1 MKRALKTSITIFMLL
16 ASLTV
21 AAFAMTACN
30 DGYDTASAYAE
41 AAEKWNLATNKMVT
55 DTGTVNAT
63 VGNGENALPV
73 TVSLSGTRVY
83 IGDEFRLDYTITV
96 NGLADIASGL
106 IGLFI
111 GNGLTLD
118 LSASRDAEGTTSLAL
133 SAFGMQLLS
142 TSFGEEELHDTLP
155 VLNLAAPTF
164 YDAEKISGADGNYSI
179 PGDSSLAWILWQ
191 VAPILAYDAGYDILP
206 MIESWL
212 TLGDVTGTLSFAD
225 GNFATMTTSQDITAY
240 MPYEDAEFLAYNVE
254 FFPRMLFDFFESG
267 VMDISGLGALDF
279 SDYIT
284 DGIRISGNVST
295 SATYTVLADDA
306 TFESALA

>member
-1 MKRALKTSITIFMLL
+1 MKRALKTSITIFVLL

-41 AAEKWNLATNKMVT
+41 AEEKWNLATNKMVT

-63 VGNGENALPV
+63 VGSGESAVPL
-73 TVSLSGTRVY
+73 TAEVSGKRVY
-83 IGDEFRLDYTITV
+83 IGDEFVFDYTIRLKI
-96 NGLADIASGL
+96 NSSSSSI
-106 IGLFI
+106 
-111 GNGLTLD
+111 NLTLD
-118 LSASRDAEGTTSLAL
+118 AERDAEGNTSIVID
-133 SAFGMQLLS
+133 SAILPLLGVS
-142 TSFGEEELHDTLP
+142 DISVSFTEEELNDTLP

-191 VAPILAYDAGYDILP
+191 IAPILAYDAGYDILP

-254 FFPRMLFDFFESG
+254 FFPMTLFDFIESG
-267 VMDISGLGALDF
+267 NLIIF
-279 SDYIT
+279 NFPNIKT
-284 DGIRISGNVST
+284 EGIRISGNVST

>member
-1 MKRALKTSITIFMLL
+1 MKRALKTSITVFIIL

-41 AAEKWNLATNKMVT
+41 AEEKWNLATNKMVT
-55 DTGTVNAT
+55 YTGTVNAT
-63 VGNGENALPV
+63 VGSGESAVPL
-73 TVSLSGTRVY
+73 TAEVSGKRVY
-83 IGDEFRLDYTITV
+83 IGDEFVFDYTIRLKI
-96 NGLADIASGL
+96 NSSSSSI
-106 IGLFI
+106 
-111 GNGLTLD
+111 NLTLD
-118 LSASRDAEGTTSLAL
+118 AERDAEGNTSIVID
-133 SAFGMQLLS
+133 SAILPLLGVNDIS
-142 TSFGEEELHDTLP
+142 VSFTEEELNDTLP

-254 FFPRMLFDFFESG
+254 FFPMTLFDFIESG
-267 VMDISGLGALDF
+267 NLIIF
-279 SDYIT
+279 NFPNIKT

>member
-1 MKRALKTSITIFMLL
+1 MLL

-30 DGYDTASAYAE
+30 DSYDTASAYAE
-41 AAEKWNLATNKMVT
+41 AEEKWNLAANKMVT

-63 VGNGENALPV
+63 VGSGESAVPL
-73 TVSLSGTRVY
+73 TAEVSGKRVY
-83 IGDEFRLDYTITV
+83 IGDEFVFDYTIRLKI
-96 NGLADIASGL
+96 NSSSSSI
-106 IGLFI
+106 
-111 GNGLTLD
+111 NLTLD
-118 LSASRDAEGTTSLAL
+118 AERDAEGNTSIVID
-133 SAFGMQLLS
+133 SAILPLLGVS
-142 TSFGEEELHDTLP
+142 DISVSFTEEELNDTLP

-254 FFPRMLFDFFESG
+254 FFPMTLFDFIESG
-267 VMDISGLGALDF
+267 NLIIFNFPNIKTES
-279 SDYIT
+279 
-284 DGIRISGNVST
+284 IRISGNVST

>member
-1 MKRALKTSITIFMLL
+1 MKRALKTSVMIFMLL

-30 DGYDTASAYAE
+30 DGYDTAYAYAE
-41 AAEKWNLATNKMVT
+41 AEEKWNLAANKMVT

-63 VGNGENALPV
+63 VGSGESAVPL
-73 TVSLSGTRVY
+73 TAEVSGKRVY
-83 IGDEFRLDYTITV
+83 IGDEFVFDYTIRLKI
-96 NGLADIASGL
+96 NSSSSSI
-106 IGLFI
+106 
-111 GNGLTLD
+111 NLTLD
-118 LSASRDAEGTTSLAL
+118 AERDAEGNTSIVID
-133 SAFGMQLLS
+133 SAILPLLGVNDIS
-142 TSFGEEELHDTLP
+142 VSFTEEELNDTLP

-254 FFPRMLFDFFESG
+254 FFPMTLFDFIESG
-267 VMDISGLGALDF
+267 NLIIF
-279 SDYIT
+279 NFPNIKT

>member
-1 MKRALKTSITIFMLL
+1 MKRALKTSITVFIIL

-41 AAEKWNLATNKMVT
+41 AEEKWNLATNKMVT

-63 VGNGENALPV
+63 VGSGESAVPL
-73 TVSLSGTRVY
+73 TAEVSGKRVY
-83 IGDEFRLDYTITV
+83 IGDEFVFDYTIRLKI
-96 NGLADIASGL
+96 NSSSSSI
-106 IGLFI
+106 
-111 GNGLTLD
+111 NLTLD
-118 LSASRDAEGTTSLAL
+118 AERDAEGNTSIVID
-133 SAFGMQLLS
+133 SAILPLLGVNDIS
-142 TSFGEEELHDTLP
+142 VSFTEEELNDTLP

-254 FFPRMLFDFFESG
+254 FFPMTLFDFIESG
-267 VMDISGLGALDF
+267 NLIIF
-279 SDYIT
+279 NFPNIKT

>member
-1 MKRALKTSITIFMLL
+1 MKRALKTSITIFVLL
-16 ASLTV
+16 TSLTV

-41 AAEKWNLATNKMVT
+41 AEEKWNLAANKMVT

-63 VGNGENALPV
+63 VGSGESAVPL
-73 TVSLSGTRVY
+73 TAEVSGKRVY
-83 IGDEFRLDYTITV
+83 IGDEFVFDYTIRLKI
-96 NGLADIASGL
+96 NSSSSSI
-106 IGLFI
+106 
-111 GNGLTLD
+111 NLTLD
-118 LSASRDAEGTTSLAL
+118 AERDAEGNTSIVID
-133 SAFGMQLLS
+133 SAILPLLGVNDIS
-142 TSFGEEELHDTLP
+142 VSFTEEELNDTLP

-254 FFPRMLFDFFESG
+254 FFPMTLFDFIESG
-267 VMDISGLGALDF
+267 NLIIF
-279 SDYIT
+279 NFPNIKT
-284 DGIRISGNVST
+284 EGIRISGNVST
-295 SATYTVLADDA
+295 SATYTVLTDDA

>member
-1 MKRALKTSITIFMLL
+1 MKRALKTSITIFVLL

-41 AAEKWNLATNKMVT
+41 AEENWNLAANKMVT

-63 VGNGENALPV
+63 VGSGESAVPL
-73 TVSLSGTRVY
+73 TAEVSGKRVY
-83 IGDEFRLDYTITV
+83 IGDEFVFDYTIRLKI
-96 NGLADIASGL
+96 NSSSSSI
-106 IGLFI
+106 
-111 GNGLTLD
+111 NLTLD
-118 LSASRDAEGTTSLAL
+118 AERDAEGNTSIVID
-133 SAFGMQLLS
+133 SAILPLLGVNDIS
-142 TSFGEEELHDTLP
+142 VSFTEEELNDTLP

-164 YDAEKISGADGNYSI
+164 YDAVKISGADGNYSI

-254 FFPRMLFDFFESG
+254 FFPMTLFDFIESG
-267 VMDISGLGALDF
+267 NLIIF
-279 SDYIT
+279 NFPNIKT

>member
-1 MKRALKTSITIFMLL
+1 MKRALKTSITIFVLL
-16 ASLTV
+16 SSLTV

-30 DGYDTASAYAE
+30 DGYDTSSAYAE
-41 AAEKWNLATNKMVT
+41 AEENWNLAANKMVT

-63 VGNGENALPV
+63 VGSGESAVPL
-73 TVSLSGTRVY
+73 TAEVSGMRVY
-83 IGDEFRLDYTITV
+83 IGDEFVFDYTIRLKI
-96 NGLADIASGL
+96 NSSSSSI
-106 IGLFI
+106 
-111 GNGLTLD
+111 NLTLD
-118 LSASRDAEGTTSLAL
+118 AERDAEGNTSIVID
-133 SAFGMQLLS
+133 SAILPLLGVNDIS
-142 TSFGEEELHDTLP
+142 VSFTEEELNDTLP

-254 FFPRMLFDFFESG
+254 FFPMTLFDFIESG
-267 VMDISGLGALDF
+267 NLIIF
-279 SDYIT
+279 NFPNIKT

>member
-1 MKRALKTSITIFMLL
+1 MKRALKTSITIFVLL

-41 AAEKWNLATNKMVT
+41 AEEKWNLATNKMVT

-63 VGNGENALPV
+63 VGSGESAVPL
-73 TVSLSGTRVY
+73 TAEVSGKRVY
-83 IGDEFRLDYTITV
+83 IGDEFVFDYTIRLKI
-96 NGLADIASGL
+96 NSSSSSI
-106 IGLFI
+106 
-111 GNGLTLD
+111 NLTLD
-118 LSASRDAEGTTSLAL
+118 AERDAEGNTSIVID
-133 SAFGMQLLS
+133 SAILPLLGVS
-142 TSFGEEELHDTLP
+142 DISVSFTEEELNDTLP

-254 FFPRMLFDFFESG
+254 FFPMTLFDFIESG
-267 VMDISGLGALDF
+267 NLIIF
-279 SDYIT
+279 NFPNIKT
-284 DGIRISGNVST
+284 EGIRISGNVST

>member
-1 MKRALKTSITIFMLL
+1 MKRALKTSVMIFMLL

-30 DGYDTASAYAE
+30 DGYDTAAAYAE
-41 AAEKWNLATNKMVT
+41 AEENWNLAANKMVT

-63 VGNGENALPV
+63 VGSGESAVPL
-73 TVSLSGTRVY
+73 TAEVSGKRVY
-83 IGDEFRLDYTITV
+83 IGDEFVFDYTIRLKI
-96 NGLADIASGL
+96 NSSSSSI
-106 IGLFI
+106 
-111 GNGLTLD
+111 NLTLD
-118 LSASRDAEGTTSLAL
+118 AERDAEGNTSIVID
-133 SAFGMQLLS
+133 SAILPLLGVS
-142 TSFGEEELHDTLP
+142 DISVSFTEEELNDTLP

-254 FFPRMLFDFFESG
+254 FFPMTLFDFIESG
-267 VMDISGLGALDF
+267 NLIIF
-279 SDYIT
+279 NFPNIKT
-284 DGIRISGNVST
+284 EGIRISGNVST

>member
-1 MKRALKTSITIFMLL
+1 MKRALKTSITVFIIL

-41 AAEKWNLATNKMVT
+41 AEEKWNLATNKMVT

-63 VGNGENALPV
+63 VGSGESAVPL
-73 TVSLSGTRVY
+73 TAEVSGKRVY
-83 IGDEFRLDYTITV
+83 IGDEFVFDYTIRLKI
-96 NGLADIASGL
+96 NSSSSSI
-106 IGLFI
+106 
-111 GNGLTLD
+111 NLTLD
-118 LSASRDAEGTTSLAL
+118 AERDADGNTSIVID
-133 SAFGMQLLS
+133 SAILPLLGVS
-142 TSFGEEELHDTLP
+142 DISVSFTEEELNDTLP

-164 YDAEKISGADGNYSI
+164 YDAEKISGAGGNYSI

-254 FFPRMLFDFFESG
+254 FFPMTLFDFIESG
-267 VMDISGLGALDF
+267 NLIIF
-279 SDYIT
+279 NFPNIKT
-284 DGIRISGNVST
+284 EGIRISGNVST

>member
-1 MKRALKTSITIFMLL
+1 MKRALKTSITIFVLL
-16 ASLTV
+16 SSLTV

-30 DGYDTASAYAE
+30 DGYDTSSAYAE
-41 AAEKWNLATNKMVT
+41 AEENWNLAANKMVT

-63 VGNGENALPV
+63 VGSGESAVPL
-73 TVSLSGTRVY
+73 TAEVSGKRVY
-83 IGDEFRLDYTITV
+83 IGDEFVFDYTIRLKI
-96 NGLADIASGL
+96 NSSSSSI
-106 IGLFI
+106 
-111 GNGLTLD
+111 NLTLD
-118 LSASRDAEGTTSLAL
+118 AERDAEGNTSIVID
-133 SAFGMQLLS
+133 SAILPLLGVNDIS
-142 TSFGEEELHDTLP
+142 VSFTEEELNDTLP

-254 FFPRMLFDFFESG
+254 FFPMTLFDFIESG
-267 VMDISGLGALDF
+267 NLIIF
-279 SDYIT
+279 NFPNIKT

>member
-41 AAEKWNLATNKMVT
+41 AEEKWNLAANKMVT

-63 VGNGENALPV
+63 VGSGESAVPI
-73 TVSLSGTRVY
+73 TAEVSGKRVY
-83 IGDEFRLDYTITV
+83 IGDEFVFDYTIRLKI
-96 NGLADIASGL
+96 NSSSSSI
-106 IGLFI
+106 
-111 GNGLTLD
+111 NLTLD
-118 LSASRDAEGTTSLAL
+118 AERDAEGNTSIVID
-133 SAFGMQLLS
+133 SAILPLLGVS
-142 TSFGEEELHDTLP
+142 DISVSFTEEELNDTLP

-254 FFPRMLFDFFESG
+254 FFPMTLFDFIESG
-267 VMDISGLGALDF
+267 NLIIF
-279 SDYIT
+279 NFPNIKT
-284 DGIRISGNVST
+284 EGIRISGNVST

-306 TFESALA
+306 TFESTLA

>member
-1 MKRALKTSITIFMLL
+1 MKRALKTSITIFVLL
-16 ASLTV
+16 SSLTV

-30 DGYDTASAYAE
+30 DGYDTSSAYAE
-41 AAEKWNLATNKMVT
+41 AEENWNLAANKMVT

-63 VGNGENALPV
+63 VGSGESAVPL
-73 TVSLSGTRVY
+73 TAEVSGKRVY
-83 IGDEFRLDYTITV
+83 IGDEFVFDYTIRLKI
-96 NGLADIASGL
+96 NSSSSSI
-106 IGLFI
+106 
-111 GNGLTLD
+111 NLTLD
-118 LSASRDAEGTTSLAL
+118 AERDAEGNTSIVID
-133 SAFGMQLLS
+133 SAILPLLGVNDIS
-142 TSFGEEELHDTLP
+142 VSFTEEELNDTLP

-254 FFPRMLFDFFESG
+254 FFPMTLFDFIESG
-267 VMDISGLGALDF
+267 NLIIF
-279 SDYIT
+279 NFPNIKT
-284 DGIRISGNVST
+284 EGIRISGNVST
-295 SATYTVLADDA
+295 SATYTVLTDDA

>member
-1 MKRALKTSITIFMLL
+1 MKRALKTSITVFIIL

-41 AAEKWNLATNKMVT
+41 AEEKWNLATNKMVT

-63 VGNGENALPV
+63 VGSGESAVPL
-73 TVSLSGTRVY
+73 TAEVSGKRVY
-83 IGDEFRLDYTITV
+83 IGDEFVFDYTIRLKI
-96 NGLADIASGL
+96 NSSSSSI
-106 IGLFI
+106 
-111 GNGLTLD
+111 NLTLD
-118 LSASRDAEGTTSLAL
+118 AERDADGNTSIVID
-133 SAFGMQLLS
+133 SAILPLLGVS
-142 TSFGEEELHDTLP
+142 DISVSFTEEELNDTLP

-164 YDAEKISGADGNYSI
+164 YDAEKISGAGGSYSI

-254 FFPRMLFDFFESG
+254 FFPMTLFDFIESG
-267 VMDISGLGALDF
+267 NLIIF
-279 SDYIT
+279 NFPNIKT
-284 DGIRISGNVST
+284 EGIRISGNVST

-306 TFESALA
+306 TFESTLA

>member
-1 MKRALKTSITIFMLL
+1 MKRALKTSITVFIIL

-41 AAEKWNLATNKMVT
+41 AEEKWNLATNKMVT
-55 DTGTVNAT
+55 YTGTVNAT
-63 VGNGENALPV
+63 VGSGESAVPL
-73 TVSLSGTRVY
+73 TAEVSGKRVY
-83 IGDEFRLDYTITV
+83 IGDEFVFDYTIRLKI
-96 NGLADIASGL
+96 NSSSSSI
-106 IGLFI
+106 
-111 GNGLTLD
+111 NLTLD
-118 LSASRDAEGTTSLAL
+118 AERDADGNTSIVID
-133 SAFGMQLLS
+133 SAILPLLGVS
-142 TSFGEEELHDTLP
+142 DISVSFTEEELNDTLP

-164 YDAEKISGADGNYSI
+164 YDAEKISGAGGSYSI

-254 FFPRMLFDFFESG
+254 FFPMTLFDFIESG
-267 VMDISGLGALDF
+267 NLIIF
-279 SDYIT
+279 NFPNIKT
-284 DGIRISGNVST
+284 EGIRISGNVST

>member
-1 MKRALKTSITIFMLL
+1 MKRALKTSITIFVLL
-16 ASLTV
+16 SSLTV

-41 AAEKWNLATNKMVT
+41 AEEKWNLATNKMVT
-55 DTGTVNAT
+55 YTGTVNAT
-63 VGNGENALPV
+63 VGSGESAVPL
-73 TVSLSGTRVY
+73 TAEVSGKRVY
-83 IGDEFRLDYTITV
+83 IGDEFVFDYTIRLKI
-96 NGLADIASGL
+96 NSSSSSI
-106 IGLFI
+106 
-111 GNGLTLD
+111 NLTLD
-118 LSASRDAEGTTSLAL
+118 AERDAEGNTSIVID
-133 SAFGMQLLS
+133 SAILPLLGVNDIS
-142 TSFGEEELHDTLP
+142 VSFTEEELNDTLP

-164 YDAEKISGADGNYSI
+164 YDAEKISGAGGSYSI

-254 FFPRMLFDFFESG
+254 FFPMTLFDFIESG
-267 VMDISGLGALDF
+267 NLIIF
-279 SDYIT
+279 NFPNIKT
-284 DGIRISGNVST
+284 EGIRISGNVST

>member
-1 MKRALKTSITIFMLL
+1 MKRALKTSITIFVLL
-16 ASLTV
+16 SSLTV

-30 DGYDTASAYAE
+30 DGYDTSSAYAE
-41 AAEKWNLATNKMVT
+41 AEENWNLAANKMVT

-63 VGNGENALPV
+63 VGSGESAVPL
-73 TVSLSGTRVY
+73 TAEVSGKRVY
-83 IGDEFRLDYTITV
+83 IGDEFVFDYTIRLKI
-96 NGLADIASGL
+96 NSSSSSI
-106 IGLFI
+106 
-111 GNGLTLD
+111 NLTLD
-118 LSASRDAEGTTSLAL
+118 AERDADGNTSIVID
-133 SAFGMQLLS
+133 SAILPLLGVS
-142 TSFGEEELHDTLP
+142 DISVSFTEEELNDTLP

-164 YDAEKISGADGNYSI
+164 YDAEKISGAGGSYSI

-254 FFPRMLFDFFESG
+254 FFPMTLFDFIESG
-267 VMDISGLGALDF
+267 NLIIF
-279 SDYIT
+279 NFPNIKT
-284 DGIRISGNVST
+284 EGIRISGNVST

>member
-1 MKRALKTSITIFMLL
+1 MKRALKTSITIFVLL

-41 AAEKWNLATNKMVT
+41 AEEKWNLATNKMVT

-63 VGNGENALPV
+63 VGSGESAVPL
-73 TVSLSGTRVY
+73 TAEVSGKRVY
-83 IGDEFRLDYTITV
+83 IGDEFVFDYTIRLKI
-96 NGLADIASGL
+96 NSSSSSI
-106 IGLFI
+106 
-111 GNGLTLD
+111 NLTLD
-118 LSASRDAEGTTSLAL
+118 AERDAEGNTSIVID
-133 SAFGMQLLS
+133 SAFLPLLGVS
-142 TSFGEEELHDTLP
+142 DISVSFTEEELNDTLP

-254 FFPRMLFDFFESG
+254 FFPMTLFDFIESG
-267 VMDISGLGALDF
+267 NLIIF
-279 SDYIT
+279 NFPNIKT
-284 DGIRISGNVST
+284 EGIRISGNVST

>member
-41 AAEKWNLATNKMVT
+41 AEENWNLAANKMVT

-63 VGNGENALPV
+63 VGSGESAVPL
-73 TVSLSGTRVY
+73 TAEVSGKRVY
-83 IGDEFRLDYTITV
+83 IGDEFVFDYTIRLKI
-96 NGLADIASGL
+96 NSSSSSI
-106 IGLFI
+106 
-111 GNGLTLD
+111 NLTLD
-118 LSASRDAEGTTSLAL
+118 AERDAEGNTSIVID
-133 SAFGMQLLS
+133 SAILPLLGVNDIS
-142 TSFGEEELHDTLP
+142 VSFTEEELNDTLP

-164 YDAEKISGADGNYSI
+164 YDAEKISGAGGSYSI

-254 FFPRMLFDFFESG
+254 FFPMTLFDFIESG
-267 VMDISGLGALDF
+267 NLIIF
-279 SDYIT
+279 NFPNIKT
-284 DGIRISGNVST
+284 EGIRISGNVST

>member
-1 MKRALKTSITIFMLL
+1 MKRALKTSITIFVLL
-16 ASLTV
+16 SSLTV

-41 AAEKWNLATNKMVT
+41 AEEKWNLAANKMVT

-63 VGNGENALPV
+63 VGSGESAVPL
-73 TVSLSGTRVY
+73 TAEVSGKRVY
-83 IGDEFRLDYTITV
+83 IGDEFVFDYTIRLKI
-96 NGLADIASGL
+96 NSSSSSI
-106 IGLFI
+106 
-111 GNGLTLD
+111 NLTLD
-118 LSASRDAEGTTSLAL
+118 AERDAEGNTSIVID
-133 SAFGMQLLS
+133 SAILPLLGVNDIS
-142 TSFGEEELHDTLP
+142 VSFTEEELNDTLP

-254 FFPRMLFDFFESG
+254 FFPMTLFDFIESG
-267 VMDISGLGALDF
+267 NLIIF
-279 SDYIT
+279 NFPNIKT

>member
-1 MKRALKTSITIFMLL
+1 MKRALKTSITIFVLL
-16 ASLTV
+16 SSLTV

-41 AAEKWNLATNKMVT
+41 AEEKWNLAANKMVT

-63 VGNGENALPV
+63 VGSGESAVPL
-73 TVSLSGTRVY
+73 TAEVSGKRVY
-83 IGDEFRLDYTITV
+83 IGDEFVFDYTIRLKI
-96 NGLADIASGL
+96 NSSSSSI
-106 IGLFI
+106 
-111 GNGLTLD
+111 NLTLD
-118 LSASRDAEGTTSLAL
+118 AERDAEGNTSIVID
-133 SAFGMQLLS
+133 SAILPLLGVNDIS
-142 TSFGEEELHDTLP
+142 VSFTEEELNDTLP

-164 YDAEKISGADGNYSI
+164 YDAEKISGAGGSYSI

-254 FFPRMLFDFFESG
+254 FFPMTLFDFIESG
-267 VMDISGLGALDF
+267 NLIIF
-279 SDYIT
+279 NFPNIKT
-284 DGIRISGNVST
+284 EGIRISGNVST

>member
-1 MKRALKTSITIFMLL
+1 MKRALKTSITVFIIL

-30 DGYDTASAYAE
+30 DGYDTSSAYAE
-41 AAEKWNLATNKMVT
+41 AEEKWNLATNKMVT

-63 VGNGENALPV
+63 VGSGESAVPL
-73 TVSLSGTRVY
+73 TAEVSGKRVY
-83 IGDEFRLDYTITV
+83 IGDEFVFDYTIRLKI
-96 NGLADIASGL
+96 NSSSSSI
-106 IGLFI
+106 
-111 GNGLTLD
+111 NLTLD
-118 LSASRDAEGTTSLAL
+118 AERDADGNTSIVID
-133 SAFGMQLLS
+133 SAILPLLGVS
-142 TSFGEEELHDTLP
+142 DISVSFTEEELNDTLP

-164 YDAEKISGADGNYSI
+164 YDAEKISGAGGSYSI

-254 FFPRMLFDFFESG
+254 FFPMTLFDFIESG
-267 VMDISGLGALDF
+267 NLIIF
-279 SDYIT
+279 NFPNIKT
-284 DGIRISGNVST
+284 EGIRISGNVST

>member
-41 AAEKWNLATNKMVT
+41 AEEKWNLATNKMVT

-63 VGNGENALPV
+63 VGSGESAVPL
-73 TVSLSGTRVY
+73 TAEVSGKRVY
-83 IGDEFRLDYTITV
+83 IGDEFVFDYTIRLKI
-96 NGLADIASGL
+96 NSSSSSI
-106 IGLFI
+106 
-111 GNGLTLD
+111 NLTLD
-118 LSASRDAEGTTSLAL
+118 AERDAEGNTSIVID
-133 SAFGMQLLS
+133 SAILPLLGVS
-142 TSFGEEELHDTLP
+142 DISVSFTEEELNDTLP

-254 FFPRMLFDFFESG
+254 FFPMTLFDFIESG
-267 VMDISGLGALDF
+267 NLIIF
-279 SDYIT
+279 NFPNIKT
-284 DGIRISGNVST
+284 EGIRISGNVST

>member
-1 MKRALKTSITIFMLL
+1 MKRALKTSITIFVLL

-41 AAEKWNLATNKMVT
+41 AEEKWNLAANKMVT

-63 VGNGENALPV
+63 VGSGESAIPL
-73 TVSLSGTRVY
+73 TAEVSGKRVY
-83 IGDEFRLDYTITV
+83 IGDEFVFDYTIRLKI
-96 NGLADIASGL
+96 NSSSSSI
-106 IGLFI
+106 
-111 GNGLTLD
+111 NLTLD
-118 LSASRDAEGTTSLAL
+118 AERDAEGNTSIVID
-133 SAFGMQLLS
+133 SAILPLLGVS
-142 TSFGEEELHDTLP
+142 DISVSFTEEELNDTLP

-254 FFPRMLFDFFESG
+254 FFPMTLFDFIESG
-267 VMDISGLGALDF
+267 NLIIF
-279 SDYIT
+279 NFPNIKT
-284 DGIRISGNVST
+284 EGIRISGNVST

>member
-1 MKRALKTSITIFMLL
+1 MKRALKTSITVFIIL

-41 AAEKWNLATNKMVT
+41 AEEKWNLAANKMVT

-63 VGNGENALPV
+63 VGSGESAVPL
-73 TVSLSGTRVY
+73 TAEVSGKRVY
-83 IGDEFRLDYTITV
+83 IGDEFVFDYTIRLKI
-96 NGLADIASGL
+96 NSSSSSI
-106 IGLFI
+106 
-111 GNGLTLD
+111 NLTLD
-118 LSASRDAEGTTSLAL
+118 AERDAEGNTSIVID
-133 SAFGMQLLS
+133 SAILPLLGVNDIS
-142 TSFGEEELHDTLP
+142 VSFTEEELNDTLP

-254 FFPRMLFDFFESG
+254 FFPMTLFDFIESG
-267 VMDISGLGALDF
+267 NLIIF
-279 SDYIT
+279 NFPNIKT
-284 DGIRISGNVST
+284 EGIRISGNVST
-295 SATYTVLADDA
+295 SATYTVLTDDA

>member
-30 DGYDTASAYAE
+30 DSYDTASAYAE
-41 AAEKWNLATNKMVT
+41 AEEKWNLAANKMVT

-63 VGNGENALPV
+63 VGSGESAVPL
-73 TVSLSGTRVY
+73 TAEVSGKRVY
-83 IGDEFRLDYTITV
+83 IGDEFVFDYTIRLKI
-96 NGLADIASGL
+96 NSSSSSI
-106 IGLFI
+106 
-111 GNGLTLD
+111 NLTLD
-118 LSASRDAEGTTSLAL
+118 AERDAEGNTSIVID
-133 SAFGMQLLS
+133 SAILPLLGVS
-142 TSFGEEELHDTLP
+142 DISVSFTEEELNDTLP

-254 FFPRMLFDFFESG
+254 FFPMTLFDFIESG
-267 VMDISGLGALDF
+267 NLIIFNFPNIKTES
-279 SDYIT
+279 
-284 DGIRISGNVST
+284 IRISGNVST

>member
-16 ASLTV
+16 ANLTV

-41 AAEKWNLATNKMVT
+41 AEENWNLAANKMVT

-63 VGNGENALPV
+63 VGSGESAVPL
-73 TVSLSGTRVY
+73 TAEVSGKRVY
-83 IGDEFRLDYTITV
+83 IGDEFVFDYTIRLKI
-96 NGLADIASGL
+96 NSSSSSI
-106 IGLFI
+106 
-111 GNGLTLD
+111 NLTLD
-118 LSASRDAEGTTSLAL
+118 AERDAEGNTLIVID
-133 SAFGMQLLS
+133 SAILPLLGVNDIS
-142 TSFGEEELHDTLP
+142 VSFTEEELNDTLP

-225 GNFATMTTSQDITAY
+225 GDFATMTTSQDITAY

-254 FFPRMLFDFFESG
+254 FFPMTLFDFIESG
-267 VMDISGLGALDF
+267 NLIIF
-279 SDYIT
+279 NFPNIKT
-284 DGIRISGNVST
+284 EGIRISGNVST

>member
-30 DGYDTASAYAE
+30 DSYDTASAYAE
-41 AAEKWNLATNKMVT
+41 AEEKWNLAANKMVT

-63 VGNGENALPV
+63 VGSGESAVPL
-73 TVSLSGTRVY
+73 TAEVSGKRVY
-83 IGDEFRLDYTITV
+83 IGDEFVFDYTIRLKI
-96 NGLADIASGL
+96 NSSSSSI
-106 IGLFI
+106 
-111 GNGLTLD
+111 NLTLD
-118 LSASRDAEGTTSLAL
+118 AERDAEGNTSIVID
-133 SAFGMQLLS
+133 SAILPLLGVS
-142 TSFGEEELHDTLP
+142 DISVSFTEEELNDTLP

-164 YDAEKISGADGNYSI
+164 YDAEKISGAGGSYSI

-254 FFPRMLFDFFESG
+254 FFPMTLFDFIESG
-267 VMDISGLGALDF
+267 NLIIF
-279 SDYIT
+279 NFPNIKT
-284 DGIRISGNVST
+284 EGIRISGNVST

>member
-1 MKRALKTSITIFMLL
+1 MKRALKTSITIFVLL

-41 AAEKWNLATNKMVT
+41 AEEKWNLATNKMVT

-63 VGNGENALPV
+63 VGSGESAVPL
-73 TVSLSGTRVY
+73 TAEVSGKRVY
-83 IGDEFRLDYTITV
+83 IGDEFVFDYTIRLKI
-96 NGLADIASGL
+96 NSSSSSI
-106 IGLFI
+106 
-111 GNGLTLD
+111 NLTLD
-118 LSASRDAEGTTSLAL
+118 AERDAEGNTSIVID
-133 SAFGMQLLS
+133 SAILPLLGVS
-142 TSFGEEELHDTLP
+142 DISVSFTEEELNDTLP

-225 GNFATMTTSQDITAY
+225 GDFATMTTSQDITAY

-254 FFPRMLFDFFESG
+254 FFPMTLFDFIESG
-267 VMDISGLGALDF
+267 NLIIF
-279 SDYIT
+279 NFPNIKT
-284 DGIRISGNVST
+284 EGIRISGNVST

>member
-1 MKRALKTSITIFMLL
+1 MKRALKTSITIFVLL
-16 ASLTV
+16 TSLTV

-41 AAEKWNLATNKMVT
+41 AEEKWNLATNKMVT

-63 VGNGENALPV
+63 VGNGESAVPL
-73 TVSLSGTRVY
+73 TAEVSGKRVY
-83 IGDEFRLDYTITV
+83 IGDEFVFDYTIRLKI
-96 NGLADIASGL
+96 NSSSSSI
-106 IGLFI
+106 
-111 GNGLTLD
+111 NLTLD
-118 LSASRDAEGTTSLAL
+118 AERDAEGNTSIVID
-133 SAFGMQLLS
+133 SAILPLLGVNDIS
-142 TSFGEEELHDTLP
+142 VSFTEEELNDTLP

-254 FFPRMLFDFFESG
+254 FFPMTLFDFIESG
-267 VMDISGLGALDF
+267 NLIIF
-279 SDYIT
+279 NFPNIKT

>member
-1 MKRALKTSITIFMLL
+1 MKRALKTSITIFVLL

-30 DGYDTASAYAE
+30 DGYDSASAYAE
-41 AAEKWNLATNKMVT
+41 AEEKWNLAANKMVA

-63 VGNGENALPV
+63 VGSGESAVPL
-73 TVSLSGTRVY
+73 TAEVSGKRVY
-83 IGDEFRLDYTITV
+83 IGDEFVFDYTIRLKI
-96 NGLADIASGL
+96 NSSSSSI
-106 IGLFI
+106 
-111 GNGLTLD
+111 NLTLD
-118 LSASRDAEGTTSLAL
+118 AERDAEGNTSIVID
-133 SAFGMQLLS
+133 SAILPLLGVS
-142 TSFGEEELHDTLP
+142 DISVSFTEEELNDTLP

-164 YDAEKISGADGNYSI
+164 YDAEKISGVDGNYSI

-254 FFPRMLFDFFESG
+254 FFPMTLFDFIESG
-267 VMDISGLGALDF
+267 NLIIF
-279 SDYIT
+279 NFPNIKT
-284 DGIRISGNVST
+284 EGIRISGNVST

>member
-41 AAEKWNLATNKMVT
+41 AEENWNLAANKMVT

-63 VGNGENALPV
+63 VGSGESAVPL
-73 TVSLSGTRVY
+73 TAEVSGKRVY
-83 IGDEFRLDYTITV
+83 IGDEFVFDYTIRLKI
-96 NGLADIASGL
+96 NSSSSSI
-106 IGLFI
+106 
-111 GNGLTLD
+111 NLTLD
-118 LSASRDAEGTTSLAL
+118 AERDAEGNTSIVID
-133 SAFGMQLLS
+133 SAILPLLGVNDIS
-142 TSFGEEELHDTLP
+142 VSFTEEELNDTLP

-254 FFPRMLFDFFESG
+254 FFPMTLFDFIESG
-267 VMDISGLGALDF
+267 NLIIF
-279 SDYIT
+279 NFPNIKT

>member
-1 MKRALKTSITIFMLL
+1 MKRALKTSITIFVLL
-16 ASLTV
+16 SSLTV

-41 AAEKWNLATNKMVT
+41 AEEKWNLAANKMVT

-63 VGNGENALPV
+63 VGSGESAVPL
-73 TVSLSGTRVY
+73 TAAVSGKRVY
-83 IGDEFRLDYTITV
+83 IGDEFVFDYTIRLKI
-96 NGLADIASGL
+96 NSSSSSI
-106 IGLFI
+106 
-111 GNGLTLD
+111 NLTLD
-118 LSASRDAEGTTSLAL
+118 AERDAEGNTSIVID
-133 SAFGMQLLS
+133 SAILPLLGVNDIS
-142 TSFGEEELHDTLP
+142 VSFTEEELNDTLP

-254 FFPRMLFDFFESG
+254 FFPMTLFDFIESG
-267 VMDISGLGALDF
+267 NLIIF
-279 SDYIT
+279 NFPNIKT
-284 DGIRISGNVST
+284 EGIRISGNVST
-295 SATYTVLADDA
+295 SATYTVLTDDA

>member
-1 MKRALKTSITIFMLL
+1 MKRALKTSITVFIIL

-41 AAEKWNLATNKMVT
+41 AEEKWNLATNKMVT

-63 VGNGENALPV
+63 VGSGESAVPL
-73 TVSLSGTRVY
+73 TAEVSGKRVY
-83 IGDEFRLDYTITV
+83 IGDEFVFDYTIRLKI
-96 NGLADIASGL
+96 NSSSSSI
-106 IGLFI
+106 
-111 GNGLTLD
+111 NLTLD
-118 LSASRDAEGTTSLAL
+118 AERDADGNTSIVID
-133 SAFGMQLLS
+133 SAILPLLGVS
-142 TSFGEEELHDTLP
+142 DISVSFTEEELNDTLP

-164 YDAEKISGADGNYSI
+164 YDAEKISGAGGSYSI

-212 TLGDVTGTLSFAD
+212 TLGDVAGTLSFAD
-225 GNFATMTTSQDITAY
+225 GDFATMTTSQDITAY

-267 VMDISGLGALDF
+267 VLDISGLGALDF

>member
-1 MKRALKTSITIFMLL
+1 MKRALKTSITIFILL

-30 DGYDTASAYAE
+30 DGYDTSAAYAE
-41 AAEKWNLATNKMVT
+41 AEENWNLAANKMVT

-63 VGNGENALPV
+63 VGSGESAVPL
-73 TVSLSGTRVY
+73 TAEVSGKRVY
-83 IGDEFRLDYTITV
+83 IGDEFVFDYTIRLKI
-96 NGLADIASGL
+96 NSSSSSI
-106 IGLFI
+106 
-111 GNGLTLD
+111 NLTLD
-118 LSASRDAEGTTSLAL
+118 AERDAEGNTSIVID
-133 SAFGMQLLS
+133 SAILPLLGVS
-142 TSFGEEELHDTLP
+142 DISVSFTEEELNDTLP

-254 FFPRMLFDFFESG
+254 FFPMTLFDFIESG
-267 VMDISGLGALDF
+267 NLIIF
-279 SDYIT
+279 NFPNIKT
-284 DGIRISGNVST
+284 EGIRISGNVST

>member
-1 MKRALKTSITIFMLL
+1 MLL

-41 AAEKWNLATNKMVT
+41 AEENWNLAANKMVT

-63 VGNGENALPV
+63 VGSGESAVPL
-73 TVSLSGTRVY
+73 TAEVSGKRVY
-83 IGDEFRLDYTITV
+83 IGDEFVFDYTIRLKI
-96 NGLADIASGL
+96 NSSSSSI
-106 IGLFI
+106 
-111 GNGLTLD
+111 NLTLD
-118 LSASRDAEGTTSLAL
+118 AERDAEGNTLIVID
-133 SAFGMQLLS
+133 SAILPLLGVS
-142 TSFGEEELHDTLP
+142 DISVSFTEEELNDTLP

-254 FFPRMLFDFFESG
+254 FFPMTLFDFIESG
-267 VMDISGLGALDF
+267 NLIIF
-279 SDYIT
+279 NFPNIKT
-284 DGIRISGNVST
+284 EGIRISGNVST

>member
-1 MKRALKTSITIFMLL
+1 MKRALKTSITIFILL

-41 AAEKWNLATNKMVT
+41 AEENWNLAANKMVT

-63 VGNGENALPV
+63 VGSGESAVPL
-73 TVSLSGTRVY
+73 TAEVSGKRVY
-83 IGDEFRLDYTITV
+83 IGDEFVFDYTIRLKI
-96 NGLADIASGL
+96 NSSSSSI
-106 IGLFI
+106 
-111 GNGLTLD
+111 NLTLD
-118 LSASRDAEGTTSLAL
+118 AERDADGNTSIVID
-133 SAFGMQLLS
+133 SAILPLLGVS
-142 TSFGEEELHDTLP
+142 DISVSFTEEELNDTLP

-164 YDAEKISGADGNYSI
+164 YDAEKISGAGGSYSI

-254 FFPRMLFDFFESG
+254 FFPMTLFDFIESG
-267 VMDISGLGALDF
+267 NLIIF
-279 SDYIT
+279 NFPNIKT
-284 DGIRISGNVST
+284 EGIRISGNVST